1 MAGRGDAWS
10 GMGAAWTV
18 TGTLLAGIVVWGG
31 LGYLIDRWVGLEWL
45 FLPIGMLVGISA
57 SIYVVYV
64 RFGRDEHHE
73 T

>member
-1 MAGRGDAWS
+1 
-10 GMGAAWTV
+10 MGAAWNV

-45 FLPIGMLVGISA
+45 FLPIGMLVGVGA
-57 SIYVVYV
+57 SIYSVYV